1 MRIGIFGM
9 PMAGKT
15 FLLEVAK
22 KQYGWNV
29 FSRNEMLQEILLD
42 ISTHCNMDQAYAEKI
57 ARKMLAMKLQ
67 KEDDFLIDGY
77 YSSDS
82 ELVFLRDDIN
92 VYDVFVYLYVDIDIL
107 RHRLGNSEKEKYQQY
122 AMWPSACL
130 QGWQDA
136 DIDNLRYI
144 CNKYNKK
151 FFVLGYPAEGK
162 EMDINAYCDFLFA
175 LKNRNYVQNTAAVN
189 DGNTLTNSDCF
200 QSYA

>member
-15 FLLEVAK
+15 FLLEEAK

-57 ARKMLAMKLQ
+57 AKKMLAMKLQ

-107 RHRLGNSEKEKYQQY
+107 RHRLGNSENEKYQQY

-151 FFVLGYPAEGK
+151 FFVLDYPAEGK
-162 EMDINAYCDFLFA
+162 ETDINAYCDFLFA
-175 LKNRNYVQNTAAVN
+175 LKNGNYVQNTAAVN